1 MLTYDTAI
9 ILLNLLGARIQEME
23 LLIEKTEAELTRAE
37 EKAELF
43 EQKIRELQ
51 EKIKK
56 QGDNKK

>member
-9 ILLNLLGARIQEME
+9 ILLNLLGARNQELE
-23 LLIEKTEAELTRAE
+23 LLLEKTEAELTRAE

-43 EQKIRELQ
+43 EQKLRELQ